1 MTNSKWIRRALL
13 GGVAMTV
20 MAAGAQ
26 ADDLSALKA
35 QIEALQARV
44 NTIETRGATL
54 PEGVSFLTVARGHKA
69 IAMTNE
75 PSEGLDATPESRG
88 MTIAV
93 TPTADLPA
101 PATEITISGYVRA
114 IAMYSHDNPA
124 TGSSDND
131 FDLGARGQ
139 VDIKSKTDTAVG
151 QVRTHIRLRGNAAVT
166 DGHDHG
172 TVHSHDHGVAGASP
186 YNGAEVDM
194 HLYYGEWD
202 FMPNWT
208 LKAGMAGQIYA
219 VPYVAYASVGG
230 VYGVDSSRHA
240 QIGLHY
246 NGGPVS
252 FGFGIEDP
260 SYADPGSTAT
270 MPDFGAYAKFSMGG
284 VKFGASAG
292 VGKVDKGTGNKTG
305 YIFGVG
311 AAFNAGMF
319 GVNAGF
325 AYGKGMIDDIVAGT
339 GPTNNGAALH
349 KAWGVQGNA
358 TMGLNEATTL
368 YIGAGY
374 YNYTTTVAATDYDHG
389 FNVIGGVAWKP
400 VSALQ
405 VAAEA
410 GYSVDKLQGG
420 GKDKG
425 AYGALG
431 FWFFF

>member
-54 PEGVSFLTVARGHKA
+54 PEGVSFLTIARGHKA

-75 PSEGLDATPESRG
+75 PSEGLDAIPENRG

-114 IAMYSHDNPA
+114 LARFTHTNPA
-124 TGSSDND
+124 VGPSDSG
-131 FDLGARGQ
+131 FDILGRGQ

-151 QVRTHIRLRGNAAVT
+151 QVRTHIRLRGNAFVT

-172 TVHSHDHGVAGASP
+172 TVNAGRAD
-186 YNGAEVDM
+186 VDM
-194 HLYYGEWD
+194 YLYYGEWD

-219 VPYVAYASVGG
+219 VPNVAYASVGG
-230 VYGVDSSRHA
+230 VYGIDSSRHT

-246 NGGPVS
+246 NGGPVA

-260 SYADPGSTAT
+260 SYGNAAT
-270 MPDFGAYAKFSMGG
+270 NTISMPDFGAYAKFSMGG

-292 VGKVDKGTGNKTG
+292 VGKVLDGVTATSTDTG

-325 AYGKGMIDDIVAGT
+325 AYGKGMINDIVAGT
-339 GPTNNGAALH
+339 AATNNGAGSLS

-358 TMGLNEATTL
+358 TMGVSEATTL

-374 YNYTTTVAATDYDHG
+374 YNYTNATTNPTDHG

-410 GYSVDKLQGG
+410 GYSKDSLRAGG
-420 GKDKG
+420 SNKG

>member
-13 GGVAMTV
+13 GGAAMTV

-35 QIEALQARV
+35 QIESLQARV
-44 NTIETRGATL
+44 NTIEARGAAL

-75 PSEGLDATPESRG
+75 PSEGLNATPESRG
-88 MTIAV
+88 LTIAV

-114 IAMYSHDNPA
+114 LAIYSHDKPA
-124 TGSSDND
+124 IGSSDNN
-131 FDLGARGQ
+131 FDLAARGQ
-139 VDIKSKTDTAVG
+139 VDVKSKTDTAVG
-151 QVRTHIRLRGNAAVT
+151 QVRTHIRFRGNAATT

-172 TVHSHDHGVAGASP
+172 A
-186 YNGAEVDM
+186 NVDM

-230 VYGVDSSRHA
+230 VYGIDSSRHA

-246 NGGPVS
+246 TGGPLT

-260 SYADPGSTAT
+260 SYARAGTT
-270 MPDFGAYAKFSMGG
+270 VTVPDFGAYAKFAAGG
-284 VKFGASAG
+284 FKFGVSGG
-292 VGKVDKGTGNKTG
+292 VGKVDDGINNDTGFVVG
-305 YIFGVG
+305 AG

-319 GVNAGF
+319 GFNAGF
-325 AYGKGMIDDIVAGT
+325 SYGKGMLTDIVAGT
-339 GPTNNGAALH
+339 AVVNNGAGSLH

-374 YNYTTTVAATDYDHG
+374 YNYTTTVAAAQYDNG

-405 VAAEA
+405 VAMEA
-410 GYSVDKLQGG
+410 GYSKDKIKGG
-420 GKDKG
+420 GSDKG